1 MIHSMLK
8 VIMLSGMVACLL
20 WKFAYAQHTVKIVIA
35 QQPDKHIEETVFIT
49 GNFNRWTP
57 AQAAWQM
64 QKNSRGQYIALKNI
78 NKGLLEFKFNRG
90 SWQTLEC
97 TAEGRLANPHQVMIR
112 SDTVISVIIYG
123 WRDDYPVSTAS
134 PQVRLIDS
142 TFFMPQLNAYRGIWI
157 YLPKD
162 YNNSNQK
169 YPVLY
174 MHDGQ
179 DLFDEA
185 SSEGRTGPVE
195 WGVDETIDR
204 SGKDCIVVGINHTAD
219 KSQRIREYFVHPN
232 TQYDTV
238 YGSDYLR
245 FIVETL
251 KPYIDKHYRTLPG
264 KATTYMAGSSMGG
277 LLTLYAGL
285 LYPDVFGA
293 LGVFSPSIWLDEGN
307 SYKAIAGTGAGKAYQ
322 TQRYYFYGG
331 GNENRMKPDGSF
343 VEMSSDVQL
352 TIAAL
357 QKKIQP
363 EIKYSVNPK
372 GRHGQWY
379 WSLAFPGFYEWL
391 MQDSEK

>member
-1 MIHSMLK
+1 MIYS
-8 VIMLSGMVACLL
+8 IMSIIVQAVLFTCL
-20 WKFAYAQHTVKIVIA
+20 FPQPAYARHTVKIEITER
-35 QQPDKHIEETVFIT
+35 PDKHTEEPVFIT
-49 GNFNRWTP
+49 GNFNKWNP
-57 AQAAWQM
+57 AQVAWQM
-64 QKNSRGQYIALKNI
+64 QKNNSGQYTIMLKNI
-78 NKGLLEFKFNRG
+78 DEGLLEFKFNRG
-90 SWQTLEC
+90 NWQTLEC
-97 TAEGRLANPHQVMIR
+97 TAEGRLANPHQVIIR
-112 SDTVISVIIYG
+112 SDTVIRVMIHG

-134 PQVRLIDS
+134 LQVHLLDS
-142 TFFMPQLNAYRGIWI
+142 AFFMPQLNAYRGIWI
-157 YLPKD
+157 YLPKN
-162 YNNSNQK
+162 YSGSNK
-169 YPVLY
+169 RYPVLY

-185 SSEGRTGPVE
+185 TSEGRTGPVE

-204 SGKDCIVVGINHTAD
+204 SGKGCIVVGINHAAD
-219 KSQRIREYFVHPN
+219 KSQRIREYFLHPN
-232 TQYDTV
+232 TQNNTV
-238 YGSDYLR
+238 YGNDYLR

-264 KATTYMAGSSMGG
+264 KETTYMAGSSMGG

-285 LYPDVFGA
+285 LYPDVFGI

-307 SYKAIAGTGAGKAYQ
+307 SYKTIAAARSRKAYK

-343 VEMSSDVQL
+343 VEMSADINL
-352 TIAAL
+352 TTAAL

-363 EIKYSVNPK
+363 EIKRSVNPG

-391 MQDSEK
+391 MQDQ